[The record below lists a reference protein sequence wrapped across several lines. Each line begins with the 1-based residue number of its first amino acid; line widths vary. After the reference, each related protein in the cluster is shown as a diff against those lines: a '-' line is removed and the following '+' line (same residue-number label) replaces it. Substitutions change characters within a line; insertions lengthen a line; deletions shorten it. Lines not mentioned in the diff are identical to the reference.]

1 MHGAAAAGSRGA
13 RGAALGA
20 PEPWGLLTRPYTE
33 FPTAPMR
40 SVSSTAPAD
49 VYATL
54 LDESLYHCSI
64 RTMSRLLAA
73 HQEVRERR
81 DQLYRRAE

>member
-1 MHGAAAAGSRGA
+1 
-13 RGAALGA
+13 
-20 PEPWGLLTRPYTE
+20 
-33 FPTAPMR
+33 MR